1 MNESGATRVRWI
13 LIGWIFVLS
22 AVGYL
27 DRVNISIAGGAIMR
41 DFHLSK
47 VQFGVIQSFFVG
59 AYALF
64 QAPAGRLADRMGP
77 RKILALAV
85 IWWGAVY
92 FFNHNR
98 SSLCLGVRHDH
109 CHPLRPGRWRS
120 SHVSGGE
127 QNRGGMDSLGR
138 TWAGERFNFC
148 RCWFRRGCDAA
159 ADRLYY
165 GPLWL
170 ACVFLVQLFYRLGG
184 GPDLVRAGPRH
195 TRRTSLG
202 GPARKLDLIEAGL
215 PSPETA
221 TKARLSWGQIFSNKD
236 VMIVTLSYFTYGY
249 AAFIFFA
256 WFYIYLSDVRGV
268 DLKRSGWL
276 TTLPFIAM
284 AVGSLLGGWLS
295 DTITKA
301 RGKRQGRCL
310 LAAGAIGLAAVLIAL
325 GTRIADT
332 NTAVLYLAAGAGAL
346 YLSQSSFWSV
356 SADIGKKSAGSVSGV
371 MNMGAQTGSAITA
384 TLTPYIGGHF
394 GWNASF
400 LVAAGL
406 CACGAVAWLFVNPI
420 ESQSETMIVCN
431 TTPQRISQE
440 RWRHRHYCAA
450 CPRRRSKMYR

>member
-1 MNESGATRVRWI
+1 MKESGATRVRWI

-27 DRVNISIAGGAIMR
+27 DRVNISIAGGSIMR

-85 IWWGAVY
+85 IWWGLFTSLITVVPVFALAFAAIIAIRFGLGVGEAVMY
-92 FFNHNR
+92 PAANKIVAAWIPSVERGLANGLIFAGVGFGAGVTPPLITYIMSRYGWHASFWF
-98 SSLCLGVRHDH
+98 SSLIGLAAG
-109 CHPLRPGRWRS
+109 LIWYA
-120 SHVSGGE
+120 
-127 QNRGGMDSLGR
+127 LGR
-138 TWAGERFNFC
+138 DTPSEHPWVRKPE
-148 RCWFRRGCDAA
+148 
-159 ADRLYY
+159 
-165 GPLWL
+165 L
-170 ACVFLVQLFYRLGG
+170 A
-184 GPDLVRAGPRH
+184 
-195 TRRTSLG
+195 
-202 GPARKLDLIEAGL
+202 LIEAGL
-215 PSPETA
+215 PPPDA
-221 TKARLSWGQIFSNKD
+221 APKARLSWSEIFSNKD
-236 VMIVTLSYFTYGY
+236 VVIVTLSYFTYGY

-295 DTITKA
+295 DAITKT

-310 LAAGAIGLAAVLIAL
+310 LAAAAIGLAAVLIAL

-420 ESQSETMIVCN
+420 ESQS
-431 TTPQRISQE
+431 R
-440 RWRHRHYCAA
+440 
-450 CPRRRSKMYR
+450 

>member
-1 MNESGATRVRWI
+1 MNESRATRVRWI

-41 DFHLSK
+41 DFQLSK

-64 QAPAGRLADRMGP
+64 QAPAGRLADRVGP

-85 IWWGAVY
+85 IWWGV
-92 FFNHNR
+92 FT
-98 SSLCLGVRHDH
+98 SLITVVPVFAAAFATIIAIRFGLGVGEAVMYPAANKIVAAWIPSRERGLANGLIFAGVGFGAGVTP
-109 CHPLRPGRWRS
+109 PLIAYIMSVGGWRASFWFS
-120 SHVSGGE
+120 SIIGLAAGLIWYA
-127 QNRGGMDSLGR
+127 LGR
-138 TWAGERFNFC
+138 DT
-148 RCWFRRGCDAA
+148 
-159 ADRLYY
+159 
-165 GPLWL
+165 
-170 ACVFLVQLFYRLGG
+170 
-184 GPDLVRAGPRH
+184 PREH
-195 TRRTSLG
+195 
-202 GPARKLDLIEAGL
+202 PWVDKQEMALIEAGL
-215 PSPETA
+215 PEPDA
-221 TKARLSWGQIFSNKD
+221 TPKARLSWGEIFSNKD
-236 VMIVTLSYFTYGY
+236 VVIVTLSYFTYGY

-268 DLKRSGWL
+268 DLKKSSWL
-276 TTLPFIAM
+276 TTLPFIGM

-295 DTITKA
+295 DAITKA

-310 LAAGAIGLAAVLIAL
+310 LAAGAIGLAAILIAL

-332 NTAVLYLAAGAGAL
+332 DTAVIYLAAGAGAL

-384 TLTPYIGGHF
+384 TLTPYIGEHL

-420 ESQSETMIVCN
+420 ESQS
-431 TTPQRISQE
+431 R
-440 RWRHRHYCAA
+440 
-450 CPRRRSKMYR
+450 

>member
-1 MNESGATRVRWI
+1 MKESGATRVRWI

-41 DFHLSK
+41 DFHFSK

-77 RKILALAV
+77 RNILVLAV
-85 IWWGAVY
+85 IWWGVFTSFITIVPVFAFAFAAIIAIRFGLGVGEAVMY
-92 FFNHNR
+92 PAANKIVAAWIPSVERGRANGFIFAGVGFGAGVTPPLIANIMSRYGWHASFWF
-98 SSLCLGVRHDH
+98 SSLVGLAAG
-109 CHPLRPGRWRS
+109 LIWYA
-120 SHVSGGE
+120 
-127 QNRGGMDSLGR
+127 LGR
-138 TWAGERFNFC
+138 DTPGEHP
-148 RCWFRRGCDAA
+148 WVGK
-159 ADRLYY
+159 
-165 GPLWL
+165 PEL
-170 ACVFLVQLFYRLGG
+170 A
-184 GPDLVRAGPRH
+184 
-195 TRRTSLG
+195 
-202 GPARKLDLIEAGL
+202 LIEAGL
-215 PSPETA
+215 PAPEA
-221 TKARLSWGQIFSNKD
+221 VPKARLSWGEIFSNKD
-236 VMIVTLSYFTYGY
+236 VVIVTLSYFTYGY

-284 AVGSLLGGWLS
+284 ALGSLLGGWLS
-295 DTITKA
+295 DAITKA

-310 LAAGAIGLAAVLIAL
+310 LAAAAIGLAAVLIAL

-420 ESQSETMIVCN
+420 ESQS
-431 TTPQRISQE
+431 P
-440 RWRHRHYCAA
+440 
-450 CPRRRSKMYR
+450 

>member
-1 MNESGATRVRWI
+1 MKESGATRVRWI

-85 IWWGAVY
+85 IWWGI
-92 FFNHNR
+92 FT
-98 SSLCLGVRHDH
+98 SLITVVPVFAFAFAAIIAIRFGLGVGEAVMYPAANKVVAAWIPSVERGRANGFIFAGVGFGAGVTP
-109 CHPLRPGRWRS
+109 PLITYIMSRYGWHASFWFS
-120 SHVSGGE
+120 SFIGLAAGLIWYA
-127 QNRGGMDSLGR
+127 LGR
-138 TWAGERFNFC
+138 DT
-148 RCWFRRGCDAA
+148 
-159 ADRLYY
+159 
-165 GPLWL
+165 
-170 ACVFLVQLFYRLGG
+170 
-184 GPDLVRAGPRH
+184 PRQH
-195 TRRTSLG
+195 PWVGKPELS
-202 GPARKLDLIEAGL
+202 LIEAGL
-215 PSPETA
+215 PAPEA
-221 TKARLSWGQIFSNKD
+221 VPKARLSWGEIFSNKD
-236 VMIVTLSYFTYGY
+236 VVIVTLSYFTYGY

-295 DTITKA
+295 DAITKA
-301 RGKRQGRCL
+301 RGERQGRCL
-310 LAAGAIGLAAVLIAL
+310 LAAVAIGLAAVLIAL

-420 ESQSETMIVCN
+420 ESQS
-431 TTPQRISQE
+431 Q
-440 RWRHRHYCAA
+440 
-450 CPRRRSKMYR
+450 

>member
-64 QAPAGRLADRMGP
+64 QAPAGRLADRVGP

-85 IWWGAVY
+85 IWWGVFTSLITVVPVFAAAFATIIAIRFGLGVGEAVMY
-92 FFNHNR
+92 PAANKIVAAWIPSRERGLANGLIFAGVGFGAGVTPPLIAYIMSVGGWR
-98 SSLCLGVRHDH
+98 ASFWFSSLIGLAAG
-109 CHPLRPGRWRS
+109 LIWYA
-120 SHVSGGE
+120 
-127 QNRGGMDSLGR
+127 LGR
-138 TWAGERFNFC
+138 DT
-148 RCWFRRGCDAA
+148 
-159 ADRLYY
+159 
-165 GPLWL
+165 
-170 ACVFLVQLFYRLGG
+170 
-184 GPDLVRAGPRH
+184 PREH
-195 TRRTSLG
+195 PWVG
-202 GPARKLDLIEAGL
+202 KPEMALIEAGL
-215 PSPETA
+215 PEPDA
-221 TKARLSWGQIFSNKD
+221 APKARLSWGEIFSNKD
-236 VMIVTLSYFTYGY
+236 VVIVTLSYFTYGY

-268 DLKRSGWL
+268 DLKKSGWL
-276 TTLPFIAM
+276 TTLPFIGM

-295 DTITKA
+295 DAITKA

-310 LAAGAIGLAAVLIAL
+310 LAAGAIGLAAILIAL

-332 NTAVLYLAAGAGAL
+332 DTAVIYLAAGAGAL

-384 TLTPYIGGHF
+384 TLTPYIGEHL

-420 ESQSETMIVCN
+420 ESQS
-431 TTPQRISQE
+431 R
-440 RWRHRHYCAA
+440 
-450 CPRRRSKMYR
+450 

>member
-1 MNESGATRVRWI
+1 MKESGVTRVRWI

-41 DFHLSK
+41 DFHFSK
-47 VQFGVIQSFFVG
+47 VQFGIIQSFFVG

-77 RKILALAV
+77 RQILALAV
-85 IWWGAVY
+85 IWWGVFTSLITAVPVFAAAFVAIIAIRFGLGVGEAVMY
-92 FFNHNR
+92 PAANKIVAAWIPSRERGLANGLIFAGVGFGAGVTPPLITYIMGRYGWHASFWV
-98 SSLCLGVRHDH
+98 SSLIGLAAG
-109 CHPLRPGRWRS
+109 LIWYA
-120 SHVSGGE
+120 
-127 QNRGGMDSLGR
+127 LGR
-138 TWAGERFNFC
+138 DTPREHPWV
-148 RCWFRRGCDAA
+148 
-159 ADRLYY
+159 
-165 GPLWL
+165 GPPEL
-170 ACVFLVQLFYRLGG
+170 A
-184 GPDLVRAGPRH
+184 
-195 TRRTSLG
+195 
-202 GPARKLDLIEAGL
+202 LIEAGV
-215 PSPETA
+215 PAPETA
-221 TKARLSWGQIFSNKD
+221 PKARLSWGEIFSNKD
-236 VMIVTLSYFTYGY
+236 IVIVTLSYFTYGY

-268 DLKRSGWL
+268 DLKKSGWL

-295 DTITKA
+295 DAITKA

-310 LAAGAIGLAAVLIAL
+310 LAAGAIGLAAILIAL
-325 GTRIADT
+325 GTRISDT

-406 CACGAVAWLFVNPI
+406 CACGAVAWLFVDPI
-420 ESQSETMIVCN
+420 ESQS
-431 TTPQRISQE
+431 R
-440 RWRHRHYCAA
+440 
-450 CPRRRSKMYR
+450 

>member
-1 MNESGATRVRWI
+1 MKESGATRVRWI

-41 DFHLSK
+41 DFQLSK

-85 IWWGAVY
+85 IWWGL
-92 FFNHNR
+92 FT
-98 SSLCLGVRHDH
+98 SLITIVPVFAFAFAAIIAIRFGLGVGEAVMYPAANKVVAAWIPSVERGRANGFIFAGVGFGAGVTP
-109 CHPLRPGRWRS
+109 PLIAYIMSRYGWHASFWFS
-120 SHVSGGE
+120 SFIGLAAGLIWYA
-127 QNRGGMDSLGR
+127 LGR
-138 TWAGERFNFC
+138 DTPREHPWVGKPE
-148 RCWFRRGCDAA
+148 
-159 ADRLYY
+159 
-165 GPLWL
+165 L
-170 ACVFLVQLFYRLGG
+170 A
-184 GPDLVRAGPRH
+184 
-195 TRRTSLG
+195 
-202 GPARKLDLIEAGL
+202 LIEAGL
-215 PSPETA
+215 PAPETV
-221 TKARLSWGQIFSNKD
+221 TKTRLSWGQIFSNKD
-236 VMIVTLSYFTYGY
+236 VVIVTLSYFTYGY
-249 AAFIFFA
+249 AAFIFFG

-268 DLKRSGWL
+268 DLKRSSWL

-295 DTITKA
+295 DAITKA
-301 RGKRQGRCL
+301 RGERQGRCL

-420 ESQSETMIVCN
+420 ESQS
-431 TTPQRISQE
+431 R
-440 RWRHRHYCAA
+440 
-450 CPRRRSKMYR
+450 

>member
-1 MNESGATRVRWI
+1 MKESGATHVRWI

-27 DRVNISIAGGAIMR
+27 DRVNIGIAGGSIMR

-77 RKILALAV
+77 RKILAMAV
-85 IWWGAVY
+85 IWWGVFTSLITAVPVFAEAFAAIIAIRFGLGVGEAVMY
-92 FFNHNR
+92 PAANKIVAAWIPSRERGLANGLIFAGVGFGAGVTPPLITYLMSR
-98 SSLCLGVRHDH
+98 YGWRASFWFSSLIGLAAG
-109 CHPLRPGRWRS
+109 LLWYA
-120 SHVSGGE
+120 
-127 QNRGGMDSLGR
+127 LGR
-138 TWAGERFNFC
+138 DTPQEHPWAGEPEV
-148 RCWFRRGCDAA
+148 A
-159 ADRLYY
+159 
-165 GPLWL
+165 
-170 ACVFLVQLFYRLGG
+170 
-184 GPDLVRAGPRH
+184 
-195 TRRTSLG
+195 
-202 GPARKLDLIEAGL
+202 LIEAGL
-215 PSPETA
+215 PAPEA
-221 TKARLSWGQIFSNKD
+221 IPRARLSWGEIFSNKN
-236 VMIVTLSYFTYGY
+236 VVIVTLSYFTYGY

-256 WFYIYLSDVRGV
+256 WFYIYLSEVRGV
-268 DLKRSGWL
+268 DLKKSGWL

-295 DTITKA
+295 DAITKA

-332 NTAVLYLAAGAGAL
+332 NTAVAYLAAGAGAL
-346 YLSQSSFWSV
+346 YLSQSTFWSV
-356 SADIGKKSAGSVSGV
+356 SADIGKSSAGAVSGV

-384 TLTPYIGGHF
+384 TLTPYIGEHL

-420 ESQSETMIVCN
+420 ESESE
-431 TTPQRISQE
+431 
-440 RWRHRHYCAA
+440 A
-450 CPRRRSKMYR
+450 RR

>member
-1 MNESGATRVRWI
+1 MKESGATRVRWI

-41 DFHLSK
+41 DFHLGK

-85 IWWGAVY
+85 IWWGL
-92 FFNHNR
+92 FT
-98 SSLCLGVRHDH
+98 SLITIVPVFAFAFAAIIAIRFGLGVGEAVMYPAANKVVAAWIPSVERGRANGFIFAGVGFGAGVTP
-109 CHPLRPGRWRS
+109 PLIAYIMNRYGWHASFWFS
-120 SHVSGGE
+120 SFIGLAAGLIWYA
-127 QNRGGMDSLGR
+127 LGR
-138 TWAGERFNFC
+138 DTPREHPWVGKPE
-148 RCWFRRGCDAA
+148 
-159 ADRLYY
+159 
-165 GPLWL
+165 L
-170 ACVFLVQLFYRLGG
+170 A
-184 GPDLVRAGPRH
+184 
-195 TRRTSLG
+195 
-202 GPARKLDLIEAGL
+202 LIEAGL
-215 PSPETA
+215 PAPETV
-221 TKARLSWGQIFSNKD
+221 TKTRLSWGQIFSNKD
-236 VMIVTLSYFTYGY
+236 VVIVTLSYFTYGY
-249 AAFIFFA
+249 AAFIFFG

-268 DLKRSGWL
+268 DLKRSSWL

-295 DTITKA
+295 DAITKA
-301 RGKRQGRCL
+301 RGERQGRCL

-371 MNMGAQTGSAITA
+371 MNMGAQTGSAVTA

-420 ESQSETMIVCN
+420 ESQS
-431 TTPQRISQE
+431 R
-440 RWRHRHYCAA
+440 
-450 CPRRRSKMYR
+450 

>member
-1 MNESGATRVRWI
+1 MKESGATRVRWI

-85 IWWGAVY
+85 IWWGI
-92 FFNHNR
+92 FT
-98 SSLCLGVRHDH
+98 SLITVVPVFAFAFAAIIAIRFGLGVGEAVMYPAANKVVAAWIPSVERGRANGFIFAGVGFGAGVTP
-109 CHPLRPGRWRS
+109 PLITYIMSRYGWHASFWFS
-120 SHVSGGE
+120 SFIGLAAGLIWYA
-127 QNRGGMDSLGR
+127 LGR
-138 TWAGERFNFC
+138 DT
-148 RCWFRRGCDAA
+148 
-159 ADRLYY
+159 
-165 GPLWL
+165 
-170 ACVFLVQLFYRLGG
+170 
-184 GPDLVRAGPRH
+184 PREH
-195 TRRTSLG
+195 AWVGKPELS
-202 GPARKLDLIEAGL
+202 LIEAGL
-215 PSPETA
+215 PAPEA
-221 TKARLSWGQIFSNKD
+221 VPKARLSWGEIFSNKD
-236 VMIVTLSYFTYGY
+236 VVIVTLSYFTYGY

-295 DTITKA
+295 DAITKA
-301 RGKRQGRCL
+301 RGERQGRCL
-310 LAAGAIGLAAVLIAL
+310 LAAVAIGLAAVLIAL

-420 ESQSETMIVCN
+420 ESQS
-431 TTPQRISQE
+431 Q
-440 RWRHRHYCAA
+440 
-450 CPRRRSKMYR
+450 

>member
-1 MNESGATRVRWI
+1 MKESEATRVRWI

-41 DFHLSK
+41 DFQLSK

-85 IWWGAVY
+85 IWWGV
-92 FFNHNR
+92 FT
-98 SSLCLGVRHDH
+98 SLITVVPVFAAAFVAIIAIRFGLGVGEAVMYPAANKIVAAWIPSRERGLANGLIFAGVGFGAGVTP
-109 CHPLRPGRWRS
+109 PLITYIMGAYGWHASFWFS
-120 SHVSGGE
+120 SFIGLAAGLIWYA
-127 QNRGGMDSLGR
+127 LGR
-138 TWAGERFNFC
+138 DT
-148 RCWFRRGCDAA
+148 
-159 ADRLYY
+159 
-165 GPLWL
+165 
-170 ACVFLVQLFYRLGG
+170 
-184 GPDLVRAGPRH
+184 PREH
-195 TRRTSLG
+195 PWVG
-202 GPARKLDLIEAGL
+202 KPEVALIEAGL
-215 PSPETA
+215 PAPEA
-221 TKARLSWGQIFSNKD
+221 VPKARLSWGEIFSNKD
-236 VMIVTLSYFTYGY
+236 VVIVTLSYFTYGY

-256 WFYIYLSDVRGV
+256 WFYIYLNDVRGV
-268 DLKRSGWL
+268 DLKKSGWL

-295 DTITKA
+295 DVITKA

-325 GTRIADT
+325 GTQIADT
-332 NTAVLYLAAGAGAL
+332 STAVLYLAAGAGAL

-420 ESQSETMIVCN
+420 ESQSEV
-431 TTPQRISQE
+431 
-440 RWRHRHYCAA
+440 
-450 CPRRRSKMYR
+450 RR